1 MNKFIIGKSIDNKLF
16 RHLNNKLTLLL
27 SLLIIITF
35 PILFN
40 NSYIL
45 HILILLGVYVVLGV
59 SLNVVA
65 GVMGELDLGHAA
77 FFGIGS
83 YVSSLFVMNIFDN
96 FWVGML
102 FAGLIS
108 LLFGLVLGIPSLRIR
123 GDYLAIVT
131 LGFNEIIRYVLLNSQ
146 EITHGPM
153 GIKGIPSP
161 SIFGYPLNTKQQ
173 MFYLIWVLVIITCIV
188 MSRITN
194 SRFGR
199 TLVAIREDEI
209 AATSLGINTGKYEI
223 WAFAI
228 TAAFAGIAGSFFA
241 HYMNFINPNN
251 FTSNESI
258 LILCMIT
265 VGGRGSLAGSIIGV
279 AILFLL
285 PELLRPIASYR
296 MLIYGILLVIMMI
309 YKPKGFW
316 PEKRVPSRTTKS
328 VEN

>member
-1 MNKFIIGKSIDNKLF
+1 VDKIKNFKLMNNKTF
-16 RHLNNKLTLLL
+16 SPLNNNMLFALALFG
-27 SLLIIITF
+27 IILF
-35 PILFN
+35 PIIFD

-45 HILILLGVYVVLGV
+45 HILILLGVYVVLGT

-77 FFGIGS
+77 FFGIGA
-83 YVSSLFVMNIFDN
+83 YISSLFVMKVFDN
-96 FWVGML
+96 FWVGMIL
-102 FAGLIS
+102 AGLIS
-108 LLFGLVLGIPSLRIR
+108 LIFGLLLGIPSLRIR

-131 LGFNEIIRYVLLNSQ
+131 LGFNEIIRYILLNMQSV
-146 EITHGPM
+146 TNGPM

-161 SIFGYPLNTKQQ
+161 TIFGYVLNTKQQ
-173 MFYLIWVLVIITCIV
+173 MFYMIWILVIITVVV
-188 MSRITN
+188 MNRMTN

-199 TLVAIREDEI
+199 TLVAIREDQI

-223 WAFAI
+223 WAFDI

-265 VGGRGSLAGSIIGV
+265 V
-279 AILFLL
+279 
-285 PELLRPIASYR
+285 
-296 MLIYGILLVIMMI
+296 
-309 YKPKGFW
+309 PKRKTFVFV
-316 PEKRVPSRTTKS
+316 KISA
-328 VEN
+328 